1 MGWCGAGCSEEMK
14 GGKKEGGEKWL
25 RSDRYSR
32 RNVRRWVIMCSYSDL
47 KWFVEEN
54 CVEEAGRVI
63 TNHSE

>member
-1 MGWCGAGCSEEMK
+1 MK